1 MSPVT
6 IRISKKRLRCWRFL
20 LCVILLAAA
29 VMLVGA
35 RLRPVITEVFKYQAE
50 ITATRS
56 INDAVLSVISES
68 GARYDAIIRT
78 HEDESGRVSF
88 LETDMVEMNR
98 IKSQIA
104 NEVADRL
111 AADAKKTVDLPLG
124 TVLGGDFFAGR
135 GPLIEFRVAPAGYAR
150 TDFYNEFQT
159 AGINQTLHQI
169 MISVEVPVSAVMPFY
184 MISTEVSTSVCIAE
198 TVIVGEIPQSFTE
211 INGDERGALDKLGD
225 YKAGG

>member
-1 MSPVT
+1 MEPIT
-6 IRISKKRLRCWRFL
+6 IHVSRKKLRSWRIL
-20 LCVILLAAA
+20 LCVAALAAV
-29 VMLVGA
+29 VMLVDA
-35 RLRPVITEVFKYQAE
+35 RLRPLITEVFTYQAE

-68 GARYDAIIRT
+68 DARYDAIIRT
-78 HEDESGRVSF
+78 HEDENGRVTF
-88 LETDMVEMNR
+88 LETDMAAMNR

-111 AADAKKTVDLPLG
+111 AADAKKTVELPLG

-135 GPLIEFRVAPAGYAR
+135 GPLIKFYVAPAGYAR

-184 MISTEVSTSVCIAE
+184 MISTEVSTSICIAE
-198 TVIVGEIPQSFTE
+198 TVIVGEIPQSFTD
-211 INGDERGALDKLGD
+211 ISGDDRGALDKLGD